1 MMEGAQETTDTTKLR
16 AAAGENGDFPR
27 LLDAIGPRLRTVQQ
41 GRVGV
46 DGFHGRGFEA
56 KLERE
61 RRYGEVYRFEEHS
74 RGFRLVLELPRRIPD
89 SAAKRSFGASD
100 EMPPYECSAHVVG
113 GILIV
118 RGSLMDPTVR
128 RLAAV
133 SPAFPPDFNT
143 EIPLP
148 ADAGWRTATR
158 VVDRTLEVVVARA
171 D

>member
-1 MMEGAQETTDTTKLR
+1 MMEGAQETTDTMTSP
-16 AAAGENGDFPR
+16 AAAEQNGEFLR
-27 LLDAIGPRLRTVQQ
+27 LLDTIGPRLRTVQQ

-61 RRYGEVYRFEEHS
+61 RRYGEVYCFEEHA

-89 SAAKRSFGASD
+89 SAAKRSFGAGD
-100 EMPPYECSAHVVG
+100 EMPPYECSAAVAGATLV
-113 GILIV
+113 V
-118 RGSLMDPTVR
+118 RGRLVDPTVR

-148 ADAGWRTATR
+148 DDAAWRTATR
-158 VVDRTLEVVVARA
+158 VVDRVLEVLVARA

>member
-1 MMEGAQETTDTTKLR
+1 MMEGAQEINDTTTSR
-16 AAAGENGDFPR
+16 AAAEENGDFPL
-27 LLDAIGPRLRTVQQ
+27 LLDEIGPRLRSVQQ

-61 RRYGEVYRFEEHS
+61 RRYGEVYRFEEHA

-89 SAAKRSFGASD
+89 SSAKRAFGAGD
-100 EMPPYECSAHVVG
+100 EMPPYECSADVAG
-113 GILIV
+113 GILVV
-118 RGSLMDPTVR
+118 RGSLTDPTIR

-148 ADAGWRTATR
+148 AGVAWRTATR
-158 VVDRTLEVVVARA
+158 VVDRVLEVVVARV